1 VLSFQKK
8 IRKFSEVIEI
18 AENKSLEL
26 GIHTIDINEAYI
38 VYTVLYLYTMLH
50 RNCIRVIEINSGCGY
65 FTLWIAKA
73 MKDSRADECSS
84 LISIESN
91 RTKVNIA
98 KELIRVLEFS
108 YFVKVLEGNPKEI
121 LELIPE
127 PIDVVFINNSESK
140 HIDYLKVI
148 YYKLRNRGLLIAHNV
163 LNKQP
168 YLLKFIKEINDPNK
182 WFTTIIKTKYGI
194 SISIKP

>member
-18 AENKSLEL
+18 AKNKSLEHD
-26 GIHTIDINEAYI
+26 IYTIDVNEAYI
-38 VYTVLYLYTMLH
+38 VYTVLYLYTILH

-73 MKDSRADECSS
+73 IKDSRADECSS

-91 RTKVNIA
+91 KTRTNIT
-98 KELIRVLEFS
+98 KELIKALEFS
-108 YFVKVLEGNPKEI
+108 YFAKVLEGNPKEI

-127 PIDVVFINNSESK
+127 PIDVVLINNSKYVE
-140 HIDYLKVI
+140 YLRVI
-148 YYKLRNRGLLIAHNV
+148 YYKLRNRGLLIARNILDKE
-163 LNKQP
+163 LNS
-168 YLLKFIKEINDPNK
+168 LEFIKEISDSNK
-182 WFTTIIKTKYGI
+182 WLTTIIRTKHGL